1 MSYKTYFKLPNFK
14 GPIVLHKVINRG
26 YMFIFKKYFY
36 KNFEKKVID
45 SIKNNNNGLNKELRD
60 FSIEVSLTSF
70 PARINEVYI
79 TIETIF
85 SQTVKADNIT
95 LWLSLEQFPDR
106 KIPKELEEQK
116 KRGLTVEFVEDD
128 LRSHK
133 KYYYAFKRQK
143 DNLVIT
149 FDDDVFYPDNT
160 IESLV
165 SAHLRYPNAVICNRG
180 HKIEF
185 SGYEILKYKNWKHN
199 YKSQIPSN
207 FAVPTGVGGVL
218 YPPHSYHQDIFNI
231 SEFKEICFY
240 ADDLWLKIQTLRNNT
255 KVYSLGTYP
264 RDFINVGRS
273 QQFKLVQY
281 NAINGGND
289 TQFSK
294 LLNHYQLSS
303 KDFQDAK

>member
-1 MSYKTYFKLPNFK
+1 
-14 GPIVLHKVINRG
+14 
-26 YMFIFKKYFY
+26 MFIFKKYFY
-36 KNFEKKVID
+36 ENFEKKVLD
-45 SIKNNNNGLNKELRD
+45 SIKNKTIGLNKEPRN

-143 DNLVIT
+143 NNLVIT
-149 FDDDVFYPDNT
+149 FDDDVFYPDT
-160 IESLV
+160 TVASLV
-165 SAHLRYPNAVICNRG
+165 NVHLKYPNAVICNRG
-180 HKIEF
+180 HKIEIK
-185 SGYEILKYKNWKHN
+185 EDKILNYKKWKHN
-199 YKSQIPSN
+199 YNSKFPSN
-207 FAVPTGVGGVL
+207 YAVPTGVGGVL
-218 YPPHSYHQDIFNI
+218 YPPNSYHQDIFNI
-231 SEFKEICFY
+231 SDFKEICFY

-255 KVYSLGTYP
+255 KVYSLSTYP
-264 RDFINVGRS
+264 RDFINVGKS

-294 LLNHYQLSS
+294 LLNHYQLSIN
-303 KDFQDAK
+303 DFQDAK